1 MTIKSKT
8 RYKKSFTVAQ
18 KEKYRQKK
26 ESEKL
31 EIQGLYTRFLAKQ
44 TIQDLIGI
52 IAQYKQLYNYSIRN
66 RILVIAQAED
76 REHAEFVG
84 VLNSFL
90 SWKKQDI
97 QILKGSKG
105 YKILVPIF
113 RKEEKEEET
122 TQAEGEQ
129 KKILSFFKLGSV
141 FDISQTTEYESY
153 LKERT
158 EIDEKIM
165 KNHEI
170 EYGMAFDFVEK
181 NFPRISR
188 KEDFKHQEMKGSY
201 HPLTHQI
208 TIYEKSSHTI
218 FHEVGH
224 FISIKVLKIAGDIRE
239 DYAKNE
245 ILAELTAY
253 LLMRSFD
260 ENIIYNFAYSNFWS
274 SKITDTFE
282 IEEFEEDFKTI
293 THYLEQFKTTNTTR
307 RG

>member
-181 NFPRISR
+181 NFPRISL